1 MKGYHAYDIDKKRE
15 ALSKVLPM
23 LQEKGLIDINEFA
36 LSMIEAV
43 NLLIMYLEI
52 LNKVIDL
59 EDFLYYNNNNTFHCY
74 MKIANNSR
82 ITIVRRR
89 FYVW

>member
-1 MKGYHAYDIDKKRE
+1 MADNSYDEKNYSQVISKNLKGYHAYDIDKKRE

-43 NLLIMYLEI
+43 NLLILYLEI

-59 EDFLYYNNNNTFHCY
+59 EDFLYYNNNTFH
-74 MKIANNSR
+74 
-82 ITIVRRR
+82 
-89 FYVW
+89 

>member
-1 MKGYHAYDIDKKRE
+1 
-15 ALSKVLPM
+15 
-23 LQEKGLIDINEFA
+23 
-36 LSMIEAV
+36 MIEAV
-43 NLLIMYLEI
+43 NLLILYLEI

-59 EDFLYYNNNNTFHCY
+59 EDFLYYNNNTFHCY

-89 FYVW
+89 FYGW